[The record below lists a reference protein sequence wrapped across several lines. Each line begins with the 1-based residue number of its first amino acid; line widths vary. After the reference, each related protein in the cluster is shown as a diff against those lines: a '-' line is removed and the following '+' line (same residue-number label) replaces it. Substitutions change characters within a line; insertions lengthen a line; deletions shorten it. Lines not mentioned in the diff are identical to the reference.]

1 MKKDPSR
8 VQANEPNE
16 SPDQLTSSKDKISN
30 SYKKK
35 PKQRAISRRAFLGVS
50 AGAATFAAIYSI
62 TKRPEVRIVLPP
74 QDIDEEII
82 TEEWIATSCLNCP
95 TRCATKVRV
104 VNGKVVRIATNPL
117 SEFSEGE
124 TCPRSHVGLQ
134 VLYDPDRIEG
144 PLKRTNPQK
153 GKGIDPQWTPISW
166 EQAFSEVGGRLK
178 SLREQGQP
186 QRLLL
191 LLGLNSIS
199 NEDLL
204 YRFASAYGTPNVV
217 SREAL
222 DNEAEKAGEWMADGH
237 FTHSAYD
244 LAHTNYI
251 LSFGAGIVESQTPL
265 ARNLRM
271 WGKIRR
277 ERPNRAKVV
286 VIDPR
291 YSVTAAKADQWIPI
305 NPGTDGALAMA
316 IANVIVSEGLYDVDF
331 VEKWTCGFD
340 EYRDLVLSDYSPDKV
355 AGLTGIDA
363 DVIRQIARE
372 FAQSKPAIAWR
383 GRGATCWPNGS
394 YTSYAIFC
402 LNALVGSIDAPGGVI
417 YQEIPAYKD
426 MPELTEDSIAKEGKT
441 QPTID
446 LRRKGQFPAASVV
459 TNQVADSILED
470 NPYPIEV
477 AIGFNSN
484 FNMAAPGTGR
494 WDEAMA
500 KVPYYVH
507 ITPSITEM
515 AEYADIILPASTF
528 LEDWAY
534 EHCPP
539 GSGFAELKIKQPVV
553 SPLHDSKY
561 TADII
566 FELAHRLGGTT
577 AQSLSGI
584 GGSAQEFVRYR
595 TENLISWQ
603 DFRKKGVWVGPA
615 YEYHKYDHVFETPSK
630 KFEFR
635 SGNLEALLKEA
646 GQTADGLTLLPHYE
660 DVEFLGNEAAYPLV
674 LVTYHPLMDIDNGN
688 QNYPWAQEVFM
699 VMHGYGWTNFVE
711 MNSKTARDL
720 RIRDRDM
727 VWVESAYGKLKAK
740 ARVFEGIHPQVV
752 AISNGQGHYACGRW
766 AKGLGVNPNEIIGV
780 DYDHTSGQA
789 AFFNTRVKVY
799 RA

>member
-1 MKKDPSR
+1 MKKEPAR

-16 SPDQLTSSKDKISN
+16 SPNQLTSSKDKIDNSN
-30 SYKKK
+30 KKK

-50 AGAATFAAIYSI
+50 AGAATFAAIYTI
-62 TKRPEVRIVLPP
+62 TKRPEVRLVLPP
-74 QDIDEEII
+74 QDLAEEII

-95 TRCATKVRV
+95 TRCATRVRV
-104 VNGKVVRIATNPL
+104 VNGKAVRIATNPL

-124 TCPRSHVGLQ
+124 TCPRSHIGLQ
-134 VLYDPDRIEG
+134 VLYDPDRVEG
-144 PLKRTNPQK
+144 PLKRTNPEKSK
-153 GKGIDPQWTPISW
+153 GTDPRWTPISW
-166 EQAFSEVGGRLK
+166 EQALSEVGSRLG

-186 QRLLL
+186 HRLLL
-191 LLGLNSIS
+191 LLGLNSIG
-199 NEDLL
+199 NEDLI

-222 DNEAEKAGEWMADGH
+222 ENEAEKAGEWMADGH

-244 LAHTNYI
+244 LPHTNYI
-251 LSFGAGIVESQTPL
+251 LSFGAGIVESQKPL

-316 IANVIVSEGLYDVDF
+316 IANVIVSEGLYDADF
-331 VEKWTCGFD
+331 VEKWTRGFD

-417 YQEIPAYKD
+417 YQESPAYKD
-426 MPELTEDSIAKEGKT
+426 MPELTEDSIAKEGKS

-446 LRRKGQFPAASVV
+446 LRRKSQFPAASVV

-484 FNMAAPGTGR
+484 FNMAAPGTSR

-500 KVPYYVH
+500 KVPYYIHVA
-507 ITPSITEM
+507 PSITEM
-515 AEYADIILPASTF
+515 AEYADMILPASTF

-553 SPLHDSKY
+553 SPLHDSKC

-577 AQSLSGI
+577 AQSFTDI

-603 DFRKKGVWVGPA
+603 DFRKKGVWVGPP
-615 YEYHKYDHVFETPSK
+615 YEYHKYDRVFETPSK
-630 KFEFR
+630 KFEFH

-646 GQTADGLTLLPHYE
+646 GQGADTLACMPHFE
-660 DVEFLGNEAAYPLV
+660 DVEFLGNEATYPLV
-674 LVTYHPLMDIDNGN
+674 LVTYHPLLDIDNGN
-688 QNYPWAQEVFM
+688 QNYPWAQEIFM
-699 VMHGYGWTNFVE
+699 VMHGYGWTNFAE
-711 MNSKTARDL
+711 MNSKTAHAL
-720 RIRDRDM
+720 RIKDRDM
-727 VWVESAYGKLKAK
+727 VWVESPFGRLKAR

-766 AKGLGVNPNEIIGV
+766 ANGLGVNPNEIIGV
-780 DYDHTSGQA
+780 DYDHISGQA
-789 AFFNTRVKVY
+789 SFFNTRVKVY
-799 RA
+799 KT